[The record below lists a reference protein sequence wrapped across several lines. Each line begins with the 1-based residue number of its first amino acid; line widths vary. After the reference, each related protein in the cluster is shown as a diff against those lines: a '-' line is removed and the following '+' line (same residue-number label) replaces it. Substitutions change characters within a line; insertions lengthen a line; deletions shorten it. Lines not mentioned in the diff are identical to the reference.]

1 MGVPAEW
8 ECWAATDAECSGYDL
23 DLEAPPVVEP
33 EQPALVELPAGWR
46 IVRPARGPWCWAA
59 TEGAMTAT
67 HPRDTSDQVLI
78 AAAWSKAAALA
89 EVRAVEPVAI
99 EKPQIAESVAPSSAP
114 QEAAA
119 GPGGWRKVVLGF
131 DDSAQPELASFDG
144 SGVPVPVAEPA
155 PVPILVELDPLV
167 QAPPI
172 ASEPTYLEFIWRYR
186 AAQPG
191 SIRKKT
197 GAPWSNA
204 QRARFKV
211 EYQALLVDVSP
222 EEAALRWAALQQPQA
237 RPSAPARAGVGDARP
252 SQARRAAGP
261 PLRAPGQQASL
272 FGGAD

>member
-1 MGVPAEW
+1 
-8 ECWAATDAECSGYDL
+8 
-23 DLEAPPVVEP
+23 
-33 EQPALVELPAGWR
+33 
-46 IVRPARGPWCWAA
+46 
-59 TEGAMTAT
+59 MTAT